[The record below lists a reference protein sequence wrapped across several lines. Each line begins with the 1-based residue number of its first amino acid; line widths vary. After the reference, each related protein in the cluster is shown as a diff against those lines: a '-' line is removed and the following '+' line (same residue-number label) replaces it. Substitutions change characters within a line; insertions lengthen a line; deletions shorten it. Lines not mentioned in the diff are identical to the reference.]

1 MFAVLF
7 NVIAPVLI
15 CIAIGYGWGKSPAAY
30 ATDFVTRLITTLG
43 APCLIVATINSSSMG
58 FAEFT
63 MLAKYTVL
71 VLAGTLVLALA
82 LLRLLRMDP
91 LLALPVVMPNVGNMG
106 LSLSLFAFG
115 EPGLALAL
123 VIFVVTS
130 LIQFTSGD
138 LVLSRE
144 GSIPRR
150 LAMLT
155 RQPLVYGTLAAVVM
169 VATGWKLP
177 PALASTVS
185 LLAGI
190 TIPLMLITLGVS
202 LARLSAG
209 NWRAGLVIALARSG
223 LGLVVSIGLVAALGI
238 GGLAAKILILQSA
251 MPSAVFNYL
260 FALKHDRD
268 PGAVASGVVIS
279 TFLSLLLIP
288 VILWFLL

>member
-1 MFAVLF
+1 MFAVLL

-15 CIAIGYGWGKSPAAY
+15 CIGIGYGWGKSPAVY

-43 APCLIVATINSSSMG
+43 APCLIVSTINDSAMG

-63 MLAKYTVL
+63 LMAKYTLMVL
-71 VLAGTLVLALA
+71 GGTLVLALGV
-82 LLRLLRMDP
+82 LRLLRMDP

-123 VIFVVTS
+123 VIFVVMS
-130 LIQFTSGD
+130 LIQFASGD

-144 GSIPRR
+144 GGIGRR
-150 LAMLT
+150 LVVLS
-155 RQPLVYGTLAAVVM
+155 RQPLVHGALVAVTL

-177 PALASTVS
+177 PALATTVE
-185 LLAGI
+185 LIAGI

-202 LARLSAG
+202 LARLAAG
-209 NWRAGLVIALARSG
+209 NWRTGLVIALTRMGGG
-223 LGLVVSIGLVAALGI
+223 LLVSIGLVTVLGI
-238 GGLAAKILILQSA
+238 TGLAAKILILQSA

-279 TFLSLLLIP
+279 TFLSLLLLP
-288 VILWFLL
+288 LVVWFLL